1 MIKIRVKPDIV
12 NAAYRPLFYDFT
24 KRINVLYGSAG
35 SGKSVAVA
43 QLLIF
48 KALKYRRKIL
58 CIRKYAS
65 TLRNS
70 VWDLLIDTLKVF
82 KIYDMCRINSSSFN
96 IRLPNGSVILLKGL
110 DDEEKIKSIT
120 GITDIWIEE
129 ATEITADDF
138 DQLNLRLRT
147 QENYSQIFLTYN
159 PVSKTNWVY
168 KRFHDVSELSE
179 NTVVLKTTYKDN
191 AFLPDEY
198 VKTLLSYKETNPY
211 KYKVYVLGEF
221 ASLDKLVYNNWEVK
235 DFNPKE
241 IKGDLLIGL
250 DFGFIN
256 DPTALI
262 AATLENNTLYVFHE
276 DYKTGLVNSE
286 IAELIKYNGFLK
298 SAIIADSA
306 EQKSIEEIRRLGV
319 RRIKACTKGQGSVL
333 QGISKLQELKII
345 VHPSCINTITELQNY
360 SWEKDRN
367 TGEYLNKPTD
377 KYNHC
382 LDALRYSLQCLDKN
396 TITTVSKAALGL
408 R

>member
-147 QENYSQIFLTYN
+147 QENYSQNFSYIQS
-159 PVSKTNWVY
+159 SK
-168 KRFHDVSELSE
+168 
-179 NTVVLKTTYKDN
+179 
-191 AFLPDEY
+191 
-198 VKTLLSYKETNPY
+198 
-211 KYKVYVLGEF
+211 
-221 ASLDKLVYNNWEVK
+221 
-235 DFNPKE
+235 
-241 IKGDLLIGL
+241 
-250 DFGFIN
+250 
-256 DPTALI
+256 
-262 AATLENNTLYVFHE
+262 
-276 DYKTGLVNSE
+276 
-286 IAELIKYNGFLK
+286 
-298 SAIIADSA
+298 
-306 EQKSIEEIRRLGV
+306 
-319 RRIKACTKGQGSVL
+319 
-333 QGISKLQELKII
+333 
-345 VHPSCINTITELQNY
+345 
-360 SWEKDRN
+360 
-367 TGEYLNKPTD
+367 
-377 KYNHC
+377 
-382 LDALRYSLQCLDKN
+382 
-396 TITTVSKAALGL
+396 
-408 R
+408 